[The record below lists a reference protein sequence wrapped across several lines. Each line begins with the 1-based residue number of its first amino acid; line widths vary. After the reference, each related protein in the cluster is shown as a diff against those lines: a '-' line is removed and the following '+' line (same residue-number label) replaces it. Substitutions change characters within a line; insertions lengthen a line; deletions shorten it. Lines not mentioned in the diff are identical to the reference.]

1 MVKVLDMQFIRY
13 ANLFSKVTHL
23 TTNHCFEYNHTIIF
37 VVPRNLVRKAIGINN
52 NNLRTLGEII
62 GKKVKVIA
70 APKGIEDIN
79 NFVSIITYP
88 VKFKSIEIRDGEALI
103 NANIQSKASLIGK
116 ERARLSE
123 MENILGQYFG
133 IRKVRVK

>member
-13 ANLFSKVTHL
+13 ANLFSKITYVS
-23 TTNHCFEYNHTIIF
+23 TNHCFEYNHTIIF
-37 VVPRNLVRKAIGINN
+37 VVPRKFVMKAIGQNN
-52 NNLRTLGEII
+52 SNLRKLSEILN
-62 GKKVKVIA
+62 KKIKIVA
-70 APKGIEDIN
+70 EPKGLEDLK

-88 VKFKSIEIRDGEALI
+88 VKFKSLELKDNEVTI

-116 ERARLSE
+116 EKARLEE

-133 IRKVRVK
+133 VRKVRIK

>member
-13 ANLFSKVTHL
+13 ANLFSKVTQMA
-23 TTNHCFEYNHTIIF
+23 TNHCFEYNHTIIF
-37 VVPRNLVRKAIGINN
+37 VVPRNLVMKAIGPNN
-52 NNLRTLGEII
+52 MNLRKLSDVI

-70 APKGIEDIN
+70 APKGIEDLN
-79 NFVSIITYP
+79 GFVSIITYP
-88 VKFKSIEIRDGEALI
+88 VKFKSIDIKDREAVI

-116 ERARLSE
+116 EKARLSE